1 MDLFPPLQTKITV
14 PEKLL
19 VSTKVGGNRVRKL
32 GNKSFVT
39 TVSIQP
45 SEHHGL
51 LKVFT
56 ELPAPFNELYLR
68 KWNTRAEIPD
78 NSFCLKLSSFSELN
92 DIDQNTEFSW
102 AQYPV
107 DASINP
113 EGVHKSWKG
122 AFHFRVDEPEEE
134 TKGLRRP
141 QLGALHAI
149 SAHFATDKGTDP
161 ATIVL
166 PTGTGKTET
175 MIATLVYHGL
185 SPVLVVVPS
194 NSLREQLEK
203 KFLTLGC
210 LPELGVVNSDAQLPY
225 VAKLS
230 SGLMDNEAAQ
240 EITEKANVIIATPN
254 ALSSGSEAATN
265 ILCRRCSHLFIDEAH
280 HVSAKSWSE
289 VRDRFVGKG
298 ILQFTATPFRNDKQS
313 LGGRI
318 IFNYT
323 MGEAQR
329 AGYFKPIQLHAV
341 EEFFDD
347 QADRTIAR
355 KAVQL
360 LDQDLKA
367 GLDHILMARVS
378 SKKRANDLLSVYQDI
393 ARDHEPIVVHSTFT
407 KRDNSA
413 CLEKLEARESRVV
426 ICVDMLGEGYD
437 LPNLKVAAIH
447 DIHKSLAIALQFI
460 GRFTRSGSDTP
471 VGNASVILNTAD
483 PGVEGSLQKL
493 YAQDADWDA
502 VLRRLSESRIAREVK
517 LQEVVDQLKQGVGD
531 LGEHISLWNLTPSFS
546 AVLFQADC
554 MEWDPTNF
562 SEVMGNFSDY
572 WHSISTNNEL
582 LVVLGLQK
590 TPVKWGSYRNLK
602 DVSYK
607 LLVAQWDKA
616 RKALFVFSSD
626 YKAFRVERFAKEIC
640 GVQCEPVSGER
651 VFNVLNGIEFPL
663 VRNLGASQIGAISFT
678 QFFGPNVTDGLSQI
692 EASQS
697 NLSNIAAKG
706 YEAGECVV
714 WGCSQKKGKIWSPQS
729 GGTLTDWSDWVKSA
743 WDKIATG
750 GIDES
755 NITRDFLRPTK
766 IETYHNASPIS
777 VQWGEQLLSTF
788 EDRVSLTFDGAEIP
802 FYLIDIALGHQSEEG
817 IFITLS
823 GEGHV
828 AVYRLSIF
836 EEAPGYRYELVEGE
850 AVAFVLGRFAPTS
863 FEEYMDRDP
872 VVIQYVDGAFSY
884 NKWLVKIKE
893 SVGLFNPSDIEVR
906 DWNGINIRSES
917 MGLKTNKNTVQ
928 YQSYLDICDH
938 YDVIINDDEQ
948 GEAADLVAIKVVD
961 HQIHLHLIHCKFSS
975 ESTPGSR
982 LKDLYEVCGQAQRSI
997 HWKHAG
1003 IIHLYKHILH
1013 REQLWKKR
1021 GGTRFLKGKM
1031 GDLATIKNRARTA
1044 KLSLDVSIVQPGLS
1058 VRQVTDEMLKLLGC
1072 TSLFIKKTTE
1082 ADLHVIAS
1090 E

>member
-1 MDLFPPLQTKITV
+1 M
-14 PEKLL
+14 
-19 VSTKVGGNRVRKL
+19 
-32 GNKSFVT
+32 
-39 TVSIQP
+39 
-45 SEHHGL
+45 
-51 LKVFT
+51 
-56 ELPAPFNELYLR
+56 
-68 KWNTRAEIPD
+68 
-78 NSFCLKLSSFSELN
+78 N

-413 CLEKLEARESRVV
+413 CL
-426 ICVDMLGEGYD
+426 
-437 LPNLKVAAIH
+437 
-447 DIHKSLAIALQFI
+447 
-460 GRFTRSGSDTP
+460 
-471 VGNASVILNTAD
+471 
-483 PGVEGSLQKL
+483 
-493 YAQDADWDA
+493 
-502 VLRRLSESRIAREVK
+502 
-517 LQEVVDQLKQGVGD
+517 
-531 LGEHISLWNLTPSFS
+531 
-546 AVLFQADC
+546 
-554 MEWDPTNF
+554 
-562 SEVMGNFSDY
+562 
-572 WHSISTNNEL
+572 
-582 LVVLGLQK
+582 
-590 TPVKWGSYRNLK
+590 
-602 DVSYK
+602 
-607 LLVAQWDKA
+607 
-616 RKALFVFSSD
+616 
-626 YKAFRVERFAKEIC
+626 
-640 GVQCEPVSGER
+640 
-651 VFNVLNGIEFPL
+651 
-663 VRNLGASQIGAISFT
+663 
-678 QFFGPNVTDGLSQI
+678 
-692 EASQS
+692 
-697 NLSNIAAKG
+697 
-706 YEAGECVV
+706 
-714 WGCSQKKGKIWSPQS
+714 
-729 GGTLTDWSDWVKSA
+729 
-743 WDKIATG
+743 
-750 GIDES
+750 
-755 NITRDFLRPTK
+755 
-766 IETYHNASPIS
+766 
-777 VQWGEQLLSTF
+777 
-788 EDRVSLTFDGAEIP
+788 
-802 FYLIDIALGHQSEEG
+802 
-817 IFITLS
+817 
-823 GEGHV
+823 
-828 AVYRLSIF
+828 
-836 EEAPGYRYELVEGE
+836 
-850 AVAFVLGRFAPTS
+850 
-863 FEEYMDRDP
+863 
-872 VVIQYVDGAFSY
+872 
-884 NKWLVKIKE
+884 
-893 SVGLFNPSDIEVR
+893 
-906 DWNGINIRSES
+906 
-917 MGLKTNKNTVQ
+917 
-928 YQSYLDICDH
+928 
-938 YDVIINDDEQ
+938 
-948 GEAADLVAIKVVD
+948 
-961 HQIHLHLIHCKFSS
+961 
-975 ESTPGSR
+975 
-982 LKDLYEVCGQAQRSI
+982 
-997 HWKHAG
+997 
-1003 IIHLYKHILH
+1003 
-1013 REQLWKKR
+1013 
-1021 GGTRFLKGKM
+1021 
-1031 GDLATIKNRARTA
+1031 
-1044 KLSLDVSIVQPGLS
+1044 
-1058 VRQVTDEMLKLLGC
+1058 
-1072 TSLFIKKTTE
+1072 
-1082 ADLHVIAS
+1082 
-1090 E
+1090 